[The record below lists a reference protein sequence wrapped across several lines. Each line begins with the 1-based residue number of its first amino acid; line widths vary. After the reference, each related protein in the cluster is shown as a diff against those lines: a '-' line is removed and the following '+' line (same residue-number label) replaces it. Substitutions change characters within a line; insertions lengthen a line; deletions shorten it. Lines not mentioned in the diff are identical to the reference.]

1 MNSNPIKTSVLRTAT
16 RRGAIL
22 AVGLA
27 FALGLVA
34 PSTSAQRGDRVTIP
48 SGTSFTVRMDTGIES
63 SSARQGDVVRAT
75 VTSPVLVSNTTVIP
89 AGTALTGRV
98 LEINAAKAWGTTS
111 GVTIELVNLTS
122 PTGASVAVDGDLMTP
137 NGERMTVV
145 DNLRRGT
152 ELNFML
158 NRTLVLN
165 SEFYGEI
172 EPETSNVRILSA
184 TASTRAGQMIVRI
197 VAQSNNVF
205 RLTETHQRRGDTM
218 HIYVNGTRQGY
229 VRGMNELVVTFAQNE
244 WRGLND
250 IVVHSLGNDVVIRS
264 NAIGAGT
271 ITAAEA
277 ADIERQVNTLLA
289 DYARIL
295 GVRYNRFTGQVTFTA
310 KNYRENEIELLFALN
325 SLASAS
331 KLYTQ
336 LIRTTDDPQGLAGAT
351 DIVLDQVR
359 SVDRAAGRTRSGR
372 ADSIVRR
379 WTAMRDD
386 VMIIEN
392 GTATVVDRGNWPR

>member
-1 MNSNPIKTSVLRTAT
+1 MTSNPIKTSVLRTAT

-48 SGTSFTVRMDTGIES
+48 SGTSFTVRMDSAIES
-63 SSARQGDVVRAT
+63 SSARQGDPVRAT
-75 VTSPVLVSNTTVIP
+75 VTSAVLVSNTAVIP
-89 AGTALTGRV
+89 AGTTLTGHV
-98 LEINAAKAWGTTS
+98 LEVNAAKAWGTTS
-111 GVTIELVNLTS
+111 GVTIQLDKLSS

-158 NRTLVLN
+158 NRSLVLN
-165 SEFYGEI
+165 SEFYGDVM
-172 EPETSNVRILSA
+172 PESNVRILSA

-197 VAQSNNVF
+197 VAQSNNVY
-205 RLTETHQRRGDTM
+205 RLTETHQRRGNTM

-229 VRGMNELVVTFAQNE
+229 VRGMNELVVTFDQNE

-264 NAIGAGT
+264 NTIGAGT

-351 DIVLDQVR
+351 DIVLDQAR

-372 ADSIVRR
+372 ADSIIRR
-379 WTAMRDD
+379 WTAMRDE
-386 VMIIEN
+386 VMVIDN

>member
-1 MNSNPIKTSVLRTAT
+1 MNSKLFSTSVVRTTA
-16 RRGAIL
+16 RRGAIV
-22 AVGLA
+22 AIGLA

-34 PSTSAQRGDRVTIP
+34 PSSSAQIGGRVTIP
-48 SGTSFTVRMDTGIES
+48 SGTSLTVRMDTSIES
-63 SSARQGDVVRAT
+63 GSVRQGDAVRAT
-75 VTSPVLVSNTTVIP
+75 VTTPVLVSNTTVIP
-89 AGTALTGRV
+89 VGTTLTGRV
-98 LEINAAKAWGTTS
+98 TEVTSAKAWGTTS
-111 GVTIELVNLTS
+111 GVTIELDQLTS
-122 PTGASVAVDGDLMTP
+122 TTGATLAVDGDLATP

-152 ELNFML
+152 ELSFLL
-158 NRTLVLN
+158 NRSLVVTN
-165 SEFYGEI
+165 EFFGND

-184 TASTRAGQMIVRI
+184 TASTRAGQMVVRI
-197 VAQSNNVF
+197 VAQNTNVF
-205 RLTETHQRRGDTM
+205 RLNETHLRRGDTM
-218 HIYVNGTRQGY
+218 HIYVNGTRAGY
-229 VRGMNELVVTFAQNE
+229 VRGMNELLVTFAADE
-244 WRGLND
+244 WRGLTD

-264 NAIGAGT
+264 NSIGAGT

-277 ADIERQVNTLLA
+277 AEIERQVNLLLA

-331 KLYTQ
+331 KFYTQ
-336 LIRTTDDPQGLAGAT
+336 LIRTSDDPQGLSGAT
-351 DIVLDQVR
+351 DIVLEQAR

-386 VMIIEN
+386 VMIIDN
-392 GTATVVDRGNWPR
+392 GTANVVDRGNWPR